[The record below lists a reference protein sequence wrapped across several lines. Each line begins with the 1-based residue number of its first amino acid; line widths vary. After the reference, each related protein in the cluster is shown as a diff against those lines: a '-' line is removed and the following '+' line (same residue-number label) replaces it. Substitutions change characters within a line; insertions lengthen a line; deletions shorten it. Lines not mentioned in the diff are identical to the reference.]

1 MKGHPLNLCEAFAN
15 NRYGRKLEINF
26 VFVKLHSIHSRVG
39 VL

>member
-1 MKGHPLNLCEAFAN
+1 MGRECYF
-15 NRYGRKLEINF
+15 YSGMSVMFRKLEINF